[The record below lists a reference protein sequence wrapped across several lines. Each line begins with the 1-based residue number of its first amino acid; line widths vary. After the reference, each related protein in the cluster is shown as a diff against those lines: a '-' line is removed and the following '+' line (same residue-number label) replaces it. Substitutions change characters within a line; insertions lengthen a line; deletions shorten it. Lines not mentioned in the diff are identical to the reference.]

1 MRHVHRVATALLLA
15 FALLF
20 AQQAALLHALAHATD
35 LTAPQKQLPPAHQC
49 GECVAGADLSGGLVP
64 ASPSVVVDAVRVFE
78 AAPRAYSARI
88 ETRVPFRSRAPP
100 ALS

>member
-1 MRHVHRVATALLLA
+1 MRRIQRVATALWLA

-20 AQQAALLHALAHATD
+20 AQQAAAQHALAHATD
-35 LTAPQKQLPPAHQC
+35 LTAPQKHLPPSHQC
-49 GECVAGADLSGGLVP
+49 GECLAGASLSGGLVS
-64 ASPSVVVDAVRVFE
+64 AFVSIAVDSGSILVAATRVQ
-78 AAPRAYSARI
+78 SARI